1 MKSPEEQLNEILL
14 VEDNSIEFMKEETSE
29 DLSDMIFLM
38 TTSSIPSMTIPDM
51 DYAFKNSKFNKDISK
66 WTVSDVNGMNFIF

>member
-14 VEDNSIEFMKEETSE
+14 VEDNSIAFMKEETSE

-51 DYAFKNSKFNKDISK
+51 DYTFKNSKFNKDISK